1 MEAVSTRLRLRV
13 SPGARSAGVV
23 GRHGEAWK
31 VRVAAPPEGGRANE
45 AVVRLLAD
53 ALSLPRDAVTLVSGH
68 GARDKIVQL
77 AGLDSTQVEHRLFT
91 AAGKERRLERN

>member
-13 SPGARSAGVV
+13 SPGARSAEVV

-68 GARDKIVQL
+68 GARNKIVRL
-77 AGLDSTQVEHRLFT
+77 AGLLDKTQVERRLFT
-91 AAGKERRLERN
+91 AAGKER

>member
-1 MEAVSTRLRLRV
+1 MEAVSTRVRLRV
-13 SPGARSAGVV
+13 SPGATSAQVV

-45 AVVRLLAD
+45 AVVRLLAET
-53 ALSLPRDAVTLVSGH
+53 LSLPRDAVTLVSGH

-77 AGLDSTQVEHRLFT
+77 AGLDPTQIERRLSS
-91 AAGKERRLERN
+91 AAGKDHG

>member
-13 SPGARSAGVV
+13 SPGARNAGVV

-31 VRVAAPPEGGRANE
+31 VRVAARPEGGRANE

-77 AGLDSTQVEHRLFT
+77 AGLDSTQVERRLFAVT
-91 AAGKERRLERN
+91 GKERRA

>member
-68 GARDKIVQL
+68 GARDKIVEL
-77 AGLDSTQVEHRLFT
+77 AGLDSTQVERRLFAVT
-91 AAGKERRLERN
+91 GKERRA